1 MLALARKARHGRPA
15 GLKGS
20 ACYDSPAMGR
30 LDGKV
35 ALISGGARGQ
45 GAAEAET
52 FAREGARVVFGDV
65 RDDEGRKVEAAIR
78 AAGLDATYVHLD
90 VTSEA
95 DWQRAVQ
102 SAVERHARLDILINN
117 AAITIARVPIEERTA
132 AEWDQVMAVNA
143 KGVFL
148 GTKHAIPAMRRSG
161 GGSIVNISSVAGI
174 GQSLHQEPAYAASK
188 GAIRIFTKVTASQH
202 AKDRIRCNSVHP
214 GPVDT
219 EMFHRAFA
227 DREAMQRRL
236 DRVPLRRM
244 GTVAEVVSAVLY
256 LASDEASY
264 ITGSELV
271 IDGGALAQ

>member
-1 MLALARKARHGRPA
+1 
-15 GLKGS
+15 
-20 ACYDSPAMGR
+20 MGK

-52 FAREGARVVFGDV
+52 FAREGAKVVFGDIL
-65 RDDEGRKVEAAIR
+65 DAEGQKVEAAIR
-78 AAGLDATYVHLD
+78 AGGGEAVYVHLD
-90 VTSEA
+90 VTAEA

-102 SAVERHARLDILINN
+102 LAVGRYGALHILINN
-117 AAITIARVPIEERTA
+117 AGIVIPRVRIEDRTA
-132 AEWDQVMAVNA
+132 AEWDRVMAVNA

-148 GTKHAIPAMRRSG
+148 GTKAAIPAMRRAG

-188 GAIRIFTKVTASQH
+188 GAVRIFTKVTAAQH
-202 AKDRIRCNSVHP
+202 AADRIRCNSVHP

-219 EMFHRAFA
+219 EMLHS
-227 DREAMQRRL
+227 AMPDPEVLRRRL
-236 DRVPLRRM
+236 ERVPLGRM
-244 GTVAEVVSAVLY
+244 GTVAEVVTAVLY
-256 LASDEASY
+256 LASDDAAY
-264 ITGSELV
+264 VTGSELV